1 MYNLIIQNNG
11 SREFFVIRNLK
22 NVSTN
27 DLYLRFQGVD
37 LPEGVVDGEYTYA
50 VFTSDGDDY
59 EIEPK
64 TPILDTI
71 LTADDTS
78 ITLRDLTPIM
88 GLMRVGKVEDSN
100 VYDEKENNTTFY
112 YEG

>member
-1 MYNLIIQNNG
+1 MYNILLQNNG
-11 SREFFVIRNLK
+11 SRQFHLVSGLT

-27 DLYLRFQGVD
+27 DLYIRFTNLS
-37 LPEGVVDGEYTYA
+37 LPDEVEDGEYTYA
-50 VFTSDGDDY
+50 VFHSDGEY

-71 LTADDTS
+71 LTADDTT
-78 ITLRDLTPIM
+78 ITLRDLTPIL
-88 GLMRVGKVEDSN
+88 GLLRVGN
-100 VYDEKENNTTFY
+100 VGENNIYDGKENNATFY